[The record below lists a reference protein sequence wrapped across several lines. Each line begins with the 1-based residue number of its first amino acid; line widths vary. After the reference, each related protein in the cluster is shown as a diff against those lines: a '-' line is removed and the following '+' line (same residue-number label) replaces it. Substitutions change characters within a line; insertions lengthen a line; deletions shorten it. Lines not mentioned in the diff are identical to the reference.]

1 MYEMVK
7 NSVTL
12 FFQGRLFAEPGKAY
26 FQLAIGIFLTALYF
40 IAALRFAG
48 LPYWVAASVAGFLGG
63 ALQPYL
69 FRDLRYR

>member
-1 MYEMVK
+1 MFEMVK
-7 NSVTL
+7 NSIRL

-26 FQLAIGIFLTALYF
+26 TQLIIGVVLTALCF
-40 IAALRFAG
+40 VAALRFAG
-48 LPYWVAASVAGFLGG
+48 LPYWAAAAVAGFLGG